1 MRLAATSASITAL
14 GRCAFALPVLGV
26 LALVERRR
34 GAQRLPSRARWLARL
49 AGVFLA
55 GDLILWSHSIDE
67 IGAGLG
73 TVVTNLQVLIIS
85 LLAWLILGERPRRS
99 LVLASPVMLA
109 GLVLVGGLA
118 DVGGT
123 RAYGTDPALG
133 LVYGVAVAFMYAIY
147 ILTLRQAT
155 SSGRPRGGTAIGSA
169 DGPHPVG
176 NGPRPATDGPRPA
189 TDGPRPATDGPRPAT
204 DGPRPATDGP
214 RPATDGPR
222 PVGDG
227 PRAVGDGP
235 RLAVAGTLFEATAG
249 AAVASA
255 VFGFLLHDFRLGP
268 AWPTLGWLALLALT
282 SQVIGWLLI
291 TVSMPRLAA
300 GMIGALL
307 LVQPAGSVA
316 LSYAVL
322 GERPSVLQ
330 LLGVVL
336 VLTGVVVAV
345 GGAGPKG
352 RVSRP
357 SADSAESPPESKPG
371 PEPEPQPAGNLRG
384 TYSRRNT
391 RIIRHASTASTGQ
404 SASKSP

>member
-1 MRLAATSASITAL
+1 MQAKAMPPVAAALAGAACISSSAVLMRLAATSASITAL

-26 LALVERRR
+26 LALAERRR
-34 GAQRLPSRARWLARL
+34 GARRLPSRSRWLARL

-55 GDLILWSHSIDE
+55 GDLILWSHSIDA

-99 LVLASPVMLA
+99 LVLASPVMLV
-109 GLVLVGGLA
+109 GLVLVGGL
-118 DVGGT
+118 GGR

-133 LVYGVAVAFMYAIY
+133 LVFGVAVAFMYAIY

-155 SSGRPRGGTAIGSA
+155 SSGAPRGAGVAA
-169 DGPHPVG
+169 DD
-176 NGPRPATDGPRPA
+176 PRP
-189 TDGPRPATDGPRPAT
+189 
-204 DGPRPATDGP
+204 
-214 RPATDGPR
+214 
-222 PVGDG
+222 
-227 PRAVGDGP
+227 
-235 RLAVAGTLFEATAG
+235 AVAGTLFEATAG

-255 VFGFLLHDFRLGP
+255 ALGFVLHDYRLGP

-330 LLGVVL
+330 LLGVAL
-336 VLTGVVVAV
+336 VLTGVLVAV
-345 GGAGPKG
+345 GGANP
-352 RVSRP
+352 RRRIARP
-357 SADSAESPPESKPG
+357 GTESAVPMPASV
-371 PEPEPQPAGNLRG
+371 PAGD
-384 TYSRRNT
+384 
-391 RIIRHASTASTGQ
+391 
-404 SASKSP
+404 P